1 MSKKRG
7 LSLEEKCDRAYDY
20 ILSKRTFF
28 HMKELEKSLP
38 KAKGITPMA
47 IKEVIQTLVDDDR
60 ILTEKVFILEHILWE
75 YLLREKMFF
84 NFKIPCKRQKKIRP
98 CFRK

>member
-7 LSLEEKCDRAYDY
+7 LSMDEKCDRALEY
-20 ILSKRTFF
+20 IRNSRTFF

-47 IKEVIQTLVDDDR
+47 VKDVVQSLVDDNKIR
-60 ILTEKVFILEHILWE
+60 TEKVTGSY
-75 YLLREKMFF
+75 YLNICDF
-84 NFKIPCKRQKKIRP
+84 
-98 CFRK
+98 